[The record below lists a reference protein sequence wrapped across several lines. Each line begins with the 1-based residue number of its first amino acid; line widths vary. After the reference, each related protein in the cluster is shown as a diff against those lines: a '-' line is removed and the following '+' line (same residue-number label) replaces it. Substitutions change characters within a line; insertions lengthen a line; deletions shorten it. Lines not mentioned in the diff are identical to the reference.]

1 MEKRSLPYDLNQRI
15 RCKDLLGKLGSVETA
30 VSLIQN
36 GMTVGVCSDLLPFC
50 RALEKQGKEGRNLRI
65 QLWSGVAILQAD
77 SILGKLGMIERR
89 IGQQTLLRAPI
100 NAQQVEYLET
110 PLGFFYQAIRG
121 GELGDLDL
129 AIVEAVGI
137 TREGNL
143 IPAYRLHDMANFVQA
158 AERVVVQ
165 LSTCYPLDFEG
176 LHDVYLPDNPP
187 HKKPIPILRADDRVG
202 TPYIPLDP
210 QKVACIYF
218 SEHPETVEMIDSFD
232 GVSQKIAQNLVDFL
246 RREVA
251 RGKLP
256 PALLPMEIG
265 LGLIPAAVL
274 NELGNSEFENLE
286 FYSAVLND
294 GILDLMAKG
303 KVKTASGTGFFI
315 SSKGEKKLLQNLA
328 EYKSRI
334 VLRPVEIADCPEVIM
349 RLGVLALN
357 GAIEADIYGNV
368 NSSHITN
375 GDVVSGVGGAS
386 EFALNAYL
394 SVILFPSITK
404 GGNISSI
411 VPMASHVDIPEH
423 GVDVI
428 ITEQGAA
435 DLRGLTPRER
445 AKRII
450 QSCVHPAYRPI
461 LQDYFERAVRE
472 GGGHEPHL
480 LDEALSF
487 HVRFLKTGTMKK

>member
-1 MEKRSLPYDLNQRI
+1 MPDALNERV
-15 RCKDLLGKLGSVETA
+15 RCKELLSRLSSVEAA

-36 GMTVGVCSDLLPFC
+36 GMTVGVCSDLLPLC
-50 RALEKQGKEGRNLRI
+50 RALEKQGKEGRNLQI

-77 SILGKLGMIERR
+77 RILGKLGMIKRR
-89 IGQQTLLRAPI
+89 IGQQTLLRTPI
-100 NAQQVEYLET
+100 NAQRVEYLDT
-110 PLGFFYQAIRG
+110 PLGFFYQGIRG
-121 GELGDLDL
+121 GELGPLDL
-129 AIVEAVGI
+129 AILEAAGF
-137 TREGNL
+137 TKEGNL
-143 IPAYRLHDMANFVQA
+143 IPAYRLHDLPNFAQA
-158 AERVVVQ
+158 AQRVIIQ
-165 LSTCYPLDFEG
+165 LSTCYSLDFEG
-176 LHDVYLPDNPP
+176 MHDVYLPDNPP
-187 HKKPIPILRADDRVG
+187 HKKPIPILQADDRVG
-202 TPYIPLDP
+202 TPYIPLDR
-210 QKVACIYF
+210 QKVAGIYI
-218 SEHPETVEMIDSFD
+218 SEHPETVEMAESFD
-232 GVSQKIAQNLVDFL
+232 ETSQKIAQNLIDFL
-246 RREVA
+246 RKEVA

-256 PALLPMEIG
+256 PTLLPMEIG
-265 LGLIPAAVL
+265 LGMIPSAFL
-274 NELGNSEFENLE
+274 SQLGNSEFENLE

-303 KVKTASGTGFFI
+303 KVKTASGTGFFL
-315 SSKGEKKLLQNLA
+315 SSRGEKELLQNLA
-328 EYKSRI
+328 EYKKRI

-357 GAIEADIYGNV
+357 GAIETDIYGNV

-375 GDVVSGVGGAS
+375 GDVVSGIGGAS

-394 SVILFPSITK
+394 SVILIPSTTK
-404 GGNISSI
+404 GGDISSI

-445 AKRII
+445 AERII
-450 QSCVHPAYRPI
+450 QSCAHPAYRPI
-461 LQDYFERAVRE
+461 LQDYFERAVRK

-487 HVRFLKTGTMKK
+487 HSRFLKTRSMKK

>member
-1 MEKRSLPYDLNQRI
+1 LPDALNERV
-15 RCKDLLGKLGSVETA
+15 RCKELLSRLSSVEAA

-36 GMTVGVCSDLLPFC
+36 GMTVGVCSDLLPLC
-50 RALEKQGKEGRNLRI
+50 RALEKQGKEGRNLQI

-77 SILGKLGMIERR
+77 RILGKLGMIKRR
-89 IGQQTLLRAPI
+89 IGQQTLLRTPI
-100 NAQQVEYLET
+100 NAQRVEYLDT
-110 PLGFFYQAIRG
+110 PLGFFYQGIRG
-121 GELGDLDL
+121 GELGPLDL
-129 AIVEAVGI
+129 AILEAAGF
-137 TREGNL
+137 TKEGNL
-143 IPAYRLHDMANFVQA
+143 IPAYRLHDLPNFAQA
-158 AERVVVQ
+158 AQRVIIQ
-165 LSTCYPLDFEG
+165 LSTCYSLDFEG
-176 LHDVYLPDNPP
+176 MHDVYLPDNPP
-187 HKKPIPILRADDRVG
+187 HKKPIPILQADDRVG
-202 TPYIPLDP
+202 TPYIPLDR
-210 QKVACIYF
+210 QKVAGIYI
-218 SEHPETVEMIDSFD
+218 SEHPETVEMAESFD
-232 GVSQKIAQNLVDFL
+232 ETSQKIAQNLIDFL
-246 RREVA
+246 RKEVA

-256 PALLPMEIG
+256 PTLLPMEIG
-265 LGLIPAAVL
+265 LGMIPSAFL
-274 NELGNSEFENLE
+274 SQLGNSEFENLE

-303 KVKTASGTGFFI
+303 KVKTASGTGFFL
-315 SSKGEKKLLQNLA
+315 SSRGEKELLQNLA
-328 EYKSRI
+328 EYKKRI

-357 GAIEADIYGNV
+357 GAIETDIYGNV

-375 GDVVSGVGGAS
+375 GDVVSGIGGAS

-394 SVILFPSITK
+394 SVILIPSTTK
-404 GGNISSI
+404 GGDISSI

-445 AKRII
+445 AERII
-450 QSCVHPAYRPI
+450 QSCAHPAYRPI
-461 LQDYFERAVRE
+461 LQDYFERAVRK

-487 HVRFLKTGTMKK
+487 HSRFLKTRSMKK

>member
-1 MEKRSLPYDLNQRI
+1 MPGDLSHRI
-15 RCKDLLGKLGSVETA
+15 RCKELLSRLSSVEAA

-36 GMTVGVCSDLLPFC
+36 GMTVGVCSDLLPLC
-50 RALEKQGKEGRNLRI
+50 RALEKQGKEGRNLQI

-77 SILGKLGMIERR
+77 RILGKLGMIKRR
-89 IGQQTLLRAPI
+89 IGQQTLLRTPI
-100 NAQQVEYLET
+100 NAQRVEYLDT
-110 PLGFFYQAIRG
+110 PLGFFYQGIRG
-121 GELGDLDL
+121 GELGPLDL
-129 AIVEAVGI
+129 AILEAAGF
-137 TREGNL
+137 TKEGNL
-143 IPAYRLHDMANFVQA
+143 IPAYRLHDLPNFAQA
-158 AERVVVQ
+158 AQRVIIQ
-165 LSTCYPLDFEG
+165 LSTCYSLDFEG
-176 LHDVYLPDNPP
+176 MHDVYLPDNPP
-187 HKKPIPILRADDRVG
+187 HKKPIPILQADDRVG

-210 QKVACIYF
+210 QKVAGIYI
-218 SEHPETVEMIDSFD
+218 SEHPETVEMAESFD
-232 GVSQKIAQNLVDFL
+232 ETSQKIAQNLIDFL
-246 RREVA
+246 RKEVA

-256 PALLPMEIG
+256 PTLLPMEIG
-265 LGLIPAAVL
+265 LGMIPSAFL
-274 NELGNSEFENLE
+274 SQLGNSEFENLE

-303 KVKTASGTGFFI
+303 KVKTASGTGFFL
-315 SSKGEKKLLQNLA
+315 SSRGEKELLQNLA
-328 EYKSRI
+328 EYKKRI

-357 GAIEADIYGNV
+357 GAIETDIYGNV

-375 GDVVSGVGGAS
+375 GDVVSGIGGAS

-394 SVILFPSITK
+394 SVILIPSTTK
-404 GGNISSI
+404 GGDISSI

-445 AKRII
+445 AERII
-450 QSCVHPAYRPI
+450 QSCAHPAYRPI

-487 HVRFLKTGTMKK
+487 HSRFLKTRSMKK